1 MPRSRREQLSWVTPR
16 CRNSFSQ
23 PQNQGR
29 RSPIA
34 EANLSLSPRKVNE
47 PKVPCS
53 GTKVRHYAQRGW
65 ALGRDL
71 VEIWGF
77 EGETYLSAGFAGRS
91 AAKTRGKRHDGL
103 TFAMP
108 LQHNLG

>member
-1 MPRSRREQLSWVTPR
+1 MGHPQMPQFV
-16 CRNSFSQ
+16 SQ

-65 ALGRDL
+65 ASGRDL
-71 VEIWGF
+71 VESWGF
-77 EGETYLSAGFAGRS
+77 EGETCLSAGFSGRS
-91 AAKTRGKRHDGL
+91 AVKTAGKRYTGL